1 LEHILTHLQPEKRKL
16 TVLFK
21 LGYRYCTIMM
31 KNQPLTMQP
40 SGPGFDEDEN
50 QFRHKLAMKKSESKS
65 GLSLLTRATSFMTW
79 DTTETSSRRKVSFCN
94 DDEEAQIFPALLK
107 RHSLH
112 SLSGITILPTIYGST
127 NKSGSPNDDDISE
140 CSYMTGVQEGDND
153 SCLSFDSENQSAS
166 DENCTMKN
174 VFLVSLSSSKSSTS
188 ISTSSSNHDI
198 DATMQEQC
206 DENKHFFK
214 VLSQNII
221 ASSVMVKTKSRGI
234 KSHQSAP
241 SFPISE
247 CIWTFT
253 GSFTIIFLLCFLSS
267 NIKLWNDHGY
277 AFPLGQLFHFC
288 KFQNCAYCSFLS

>member
-1 LEHILTHLQPEKRKL
+1 MEHILTHLQPEKRKL

-140 CSYMTGVQEGDND
+140 CSYMTG
-153 SCLSFDSENQSAS
+153 
-166 DENCTMKN
+166 
-174 VFLVSLSSSKSSTS
+174 
-188 ISTSSSNHDI
+188 
-198 DATMQEQC
+198 
-206 DENKHFFK
+206 
-214 VLSQNII
+214 
-221 ASSVMVKTKSRGI
+221 
-234 KSHQSAP
+234 
-241 SFPISE
+241 
-247 CIWTFT
+247 
-253 GSFTIIFLLCFLSS
+253 
-267 NIKLWNDHGY
+267 
-277 AFPLGQLFHFC
+277 
-288 KFQNCAYCSFLS
+288 

>member
-1 LEHILTHLQPEKRKL
+1 MVLWLTCSACKL
-16 TVLFK
+16 
-21 LGYRYCTIMM
+21 
-31 KNQPLTMQP
+31 PLP
-40 SGPGFDEDEN
+40 
-50 QFRHKLAMKKSESKS
+50 
-65 GLSLLTRATSFMTW
+65 
-79 DTTETSSRRKVSFCN
+79 
-94 DDEEAQIFPALLK
+94 
-107 RHSLH
+107 
-112 SLSGITILPTIYGST
+112 LPIHDS
-127 NKSGSPNDDDISE
+127 
-140 CSYMTGVQEGDND
+140 VQEGDND